1 MNTNLELDVKEVP
14 VPNLADSINKYEIS
28 NIPSLVQYQNKMND
42 MGFNGMTVREMR
54 LFMTVIAGMCE
65 KGSGVQHFS
74 FTDLKKIMNEDD
86 NRNWNDLETLIQSTS
101 QRLLGTYIFNEDGN
115 QWEMFNLFQRF
126 HGNVVEGILTV
137 ETNPYFFRFLNQ
149 LKESKGY
156 TQFEIEEFNSIKGK
170 YSQILYRKIVQYRNM
185 DSKQCYL
192 CLTDLKRIFEIKDTD
207 SQCSSTKYINN
218 RILFPAIRE
227 INKIKAF
234 RHLRIDKEKMKGQ
247 RPIYKYFFRWDK
259 PKKEEL

>member
-1 MNTNLELDVKEVP
+1 MDANLDIDEVF
-14 VPNLADSINKYEIS
+14 PNLADNINEYEIS

-65 KGSGVQHFS
+65 KGSAVQHFD
-74 FTDLKKIMNEDD
+74 FTEIKKIMKEDENTSWSD
-86 NRNWNDLETLIQSTS
+86 IDKLIQTTS
-101 QRLLGTYIFNEDGN
+101 RRLLGTFIYLENGHK
-115 QWEMFNLFQRF
+115 WVMFNLFQQF
-126 HGNVVEGILTV
+126 CGDKDTGILTV
-137 ETNPYFFRFLNQ
+137 ETNPHFMSFLNNLSSQ
-149 LKESKGY
+149 GY

-234 RHLRIDKEKMKGQ
+234 RYLRIDKEKMKGQ

-259 PKKEEL
+259 SKKEEL